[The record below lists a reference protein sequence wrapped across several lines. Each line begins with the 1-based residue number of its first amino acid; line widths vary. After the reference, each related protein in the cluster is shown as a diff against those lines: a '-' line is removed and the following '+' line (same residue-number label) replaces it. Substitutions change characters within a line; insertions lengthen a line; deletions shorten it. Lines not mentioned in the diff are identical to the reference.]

1 MSFCKST
8 CSQNSN
14 CPANQPCFQN
24 GFTMIKSTTTKNC
37 PHAAHCF
44 PAFFLHFLQMW
55 EIQLFF
61 AHKKPLESY
70 AFKGFYWRRA
80 WDSNPRYPESTT
92 DFEDDGYRNSL
103 LFLLL
108 SFYICPPAN
117 PVISTVSVYRHI
129 TFYIILSH
137 RFIGYGCTFPSFLHG
152 LYFTGSPFF
161 LSNSFFGIN
170 CLSGIIAS

>member
-1 MSFCKST
+1 MFPKRFYYDQIHHHEKLPPRRTPFSC
-8 CSQNSN
+8 
-14 CPANQPCFQN
+14 
-24 GFTMIKSTTTKNC
+24 I
-37 PHAAHCF
+37 F
-44 PAFFLHFLQMW
+44 PAFPANVGNPALFLH
-55 EIQLFF
+55 I
-61 AHKKPLESY
+61 KKPLESC
-70 AFKGFYWRRA
+70 AFKGLYWRRA

-117 PVISTVSVYRHI
+117 PVISTASVYRHI